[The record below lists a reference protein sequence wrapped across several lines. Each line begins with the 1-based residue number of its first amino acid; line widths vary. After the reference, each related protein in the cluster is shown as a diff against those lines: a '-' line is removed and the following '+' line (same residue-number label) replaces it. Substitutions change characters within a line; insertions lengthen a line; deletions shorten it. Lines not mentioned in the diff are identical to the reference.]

1 MKTRQRRETKLI
13 DSKIEKARKLLEK
26 VEARRDKV
34 ALNLRVLMDRRDEIR
49 RQEIVDA
56 IGTSRRS
63 YDEIL
68 NFIKS

>member
-1 MKTRQRRETKLI
+1 MKTRQRRGIKSI

-49 RQEIVDA
+49 RLEIVDA
-56 IGTSRRS
+56 IRTSRRS

>member
-1 MKTRQRRETKLI
+1 MKTRQRRRTKSI
-13 DSKIEKARKLLEK
+13 DVKIDKARALLEK

-34 ALNLRVLMDRRDEIR
+34 AQNLRTLMDRRDEIR

-68 NFIKS
+68 NFIRS

>member
-1 MKTRQRRETKLI
+1 MKTRQRRRTKSI
-13 DSKIEKARKLLEK
+13 DAKINKARKLLEK

>member
-1 MKTRQRRETKLI
+1 MKTRQRRRTKLI
-13 DSKIEKARKLLEK
+13 DVKIDKARALLEK

-34 ALNLRVLMDRRDEIR
+34 AQNLRTLVDRRDEIR
-49 RQEIVDA
+49 KQEIIDA
-56 IGTSRRS
+56 ISGSRRS

>member
-1 MKTRQRRETKLI
+1 MKTRQRRRTKSI
-13 DSKIEKARKLLEK
+13 DAKIDKARNLLEK

-34 ALNLRVLMDRRDEIR
+34 AQNLRTLMDRRDEIR

-63 YDEIL
+63 YDEIQ

>member
-1 MKTRQRRETKLI
+1 MKTRQRRGTKLI
-13 DSKIEKARKLLEK
+13 DSKIKKARKLLEK

-68 NFIKS
+68 NFIKG

>member
-1 MKTRQRRETKLI
+1 M
-13 DSKIEKARKLLEK
+13 
-26 VEARRDKV
+26 
-34 ALNLRVLMDRRDEIR
+34 NLRVLMDRRDEIR

>member
-1 MKTRQRRETKLI
+1 MKTRQRRGTKSI

-34 ALNLRVLMDRRDEIR
+34 AQNLRVLMDRRDEIR

-56 IGTSRRS
+56 IGTSRRC

>member
-1 MKTRQRRETKLI
+1 MKTRQRRGTKLI

-34 ALNLRVLMDRRDEIR
+34 ALNLRVLMDRRNEIR
-49 RQEIVDA
+49 RLEIVDA

-68 NFIKS
+68 NFIKG